1 MAIALL
7 SDFGLKDS
15 YVGAMKGVL
24 ARLAP
29 NAAVLDL
36 CHEIAPFDVVEGGL
50 KLYQAFSYFPRK
62 TVFVAVV
69 DPGVGSSRRAILVES
84 EDYFFLGPDNGLLSM
99 ALADQK
105 IRRIIELKND
115 KYFLKP
121 TSSTFHGRDIFAPV
135 AAHLSQGL
143 SAEFFGPELTGYERH
158 PAFLPQR
165 DAQEIRGQILAFDR
179 FGSAISNLSRNYLAR
194 NHQGAS
200 LKVEVAGLVLE
211 GLKDHYA
218 QAPQGHPF
226 MLFGSSNLLEISI
239 SQGSAESKLQL
250 SRGETLR
257 IALGKNP

>member
-7 SDFGLKDS
+7 SDFGLRDS

-29 NAAVLDL
+29 NAAVIDIS
-36 CHEIAPFDVVEGGL
+36 HEIPPFDVIEGGL

-62 TVFVAVV
+62 TAFVAVV
-69 DPGVGSSRRAILVES
+69 DPGVGSSRKAILVET

-99 ALADQK
+99 ALAEQK
-105 IRRIIELKND
+105 IRRIVELKNE

-121 TSSTFHGRDIFAPV
+121 TSGTFHGRDIFAPA

-165 DAQEIRGQILAFDR
+165 EAKEIRGQILAFDR

-194 NHQGAS
+194 YHQGAT
-200 LKVEVAGLVLE
+200 LKVEVAGIALE
-211 GLKDHYA
+211 GLRENYSA
-218 QAPQGHPF
+218 APEGHPF
-226 MLFGSSNLLEISI
+226 LLFGSSQLLEISVK
-239 SQGSAESKLQL
+239 QGSAQAALQL
-250 SRGETLR
+250 SRGENLK
-257 IALGKNP
+257 IALGK

>member
-7 SDFGLKDS
+7 SDFGLRDS

-29 NAAVLDL
+29 NAAVIDIS
-36 CHEIAPFDVVEGGL
+36 HEIPPFDVVEGGL

-69 DPGVGSSRRAILVES
+69 DPGVGSTRKAILVET

-99 ALADQK
+99 ALAEQK
-105 IRRIIELKND
+105 VRRIVELKNE

-121 TSSTFHGRDIFAPV
+121 TSATFHGRDIFAPA
-135 AAHLSQGL
+135 AAHLHQGL

-165 DAQEIRGQILAFDR
+165 EAKEIRGQILAFDR
-179 FGSAISNLSRNYLAR
+179 FGSAISNLSRSYLAR
-194 NHQGAS
+194 YHQGAT
-200 LKVEVAGLVLE
+200 LKVEVAGIVLE
-211 GLKDHYA
+211 GLGENYSA
-218 QAPQGHPF
+218 APEGHPF
-226 MLFGSSNLLEISI
+226 LLFGSSQLLEISI
-239 SQGSAESKLQL
+239 KQGSAQAALQL
-250 SRGETLR
+250 SRGESLK
-257 IALGKNP
+257 IALGK